1 MATACSTVLT
11 GSASSAACTIAV
23 EPSRH
28 CRYIRRMVWL
38 AVVVQLVVG
47 VATIAVAFRVGTRNA
62 QETANATLQRETAA
76 RREEF
81 WKRLTY
87 ALTAAGSE
95 NQAEAQVGFALLA
108 VLVQSE
114 LASSEDRQLA
124 RAAGRPVLQPLDPPP
139 DEADTESD
147 ECDRS
152 L

>member
-1 MATACSTVLT
+1 
-11 GSASSAACTIAV
+11 
-23 EPSRH
+23 
-28 CRYIRRMVWL
+28 MVWL

-62 QETANATLQRETAA
+62 QETADATLQRETAA

-108 VLVQSE
+108 ALVQSE

-124 RAAGRPVLQPLDPPP
+124 RAAGQAVLQPLDPPP
-139 DEADTESD
+139 DEADTGSD
-147 ECDRS
+147 GLDRS
-152 L
+152 S